1 MSFETDKKNVLGRM
15 DKSKKGELDDG
26 IKEICSLINE
36 NSNYYTTSSC
46 SGRIVVL
53 EKKSEK
59 KDEARWIF
67 VSHEETDFEPIK
79 QSIGNTIKTNLNPET
94 TAWFKQEGAILHV
107 CCRTISDAE
116 RFLNIARD
124 SGFKR
129 AGIISAGE
137 NPVVE
142 IISSEQMNLPIIAGG
157 KIIVADEYLKI
168 LISEANRKMQRNRE
182 KLRKLEDNIRRL
194 Y

>member
-1 MSFETDKKNVLGRM
+1 MTFETDKKNVLGRM
-15 DKSKKGELDDG
+15 DKSKKGEIDNG
-26 IKEICSLINE
+26 IKEICTLINE
-36 NSNYYTTSSC
+36 SSNYYTTSSC

-59 KDEARWIF
+59 KDEAKWIF
-67 VSHEETDFEPIK
+67 VSHEETDFETVRK
-79 QSIGNTIKTNLNPET
+79 NLKSETNV
-94 TAWFKQEGAILHV
+94 WFKQEGAILHA
-107 CCRTISDAE
+107 CCRTIADAE

-157 KIIVADEYLKI
+157 KMIVGEEYIKT
-168 LISEANRKMQRNRE
+168 LISEANKKMQRNRE
-182 KLRKLEDNIRRL
+182 KLRKLEDNLRNL
-194 Y
+194 